1 MINMKNIWIILC
13 LLFAGVAQA
22 QDLFQESLYSAELVM
37 KNREKIALTDEQA
50 EKIKKIHSIN
60 AGDFNTLK
68 WDLDAATEKL
78 KTMLNEPK
86 PNQQAVQKQM
96 DLVLSLENSLKKK
109 QLTTLVAIKNELS
122 ETQQAELKAMK
133 ETRVRGTAFSSSGSS
148 GTSNFT
154 YVQGKPLAVSVA
166 GTANQPKPII
176 YLNNKDGKLTKIE
189 DMESINPDQISS
201 VEVLKD
207 KMAIDRV
214 GIEGKNGIVII
225 TLK

>member
-1 MINMKNIWIILC
+1 MKKILIIFYVLT
-13 LLFAGVAQA
+13 AGTVQA

-37 KNREKIALTDEQA
+37 KNREKISLTDEQA
-50 EKIKKIHSIN
+50 EKIKKIHSLN

-78 KTMLNEPK
+78 KNMLNEAK

-133 ETRVRGTAFSSSGSS
+133 ETRAKGTAFSSSNS

-176 YLNNKDGKLTKIE
+176 YLSNKDGKLTKI
-189 DMESINPDQISS
+189 DNMESINPDQISS

-207 KMAIDRV
+207 KMAIERV
-214 GIEGKNGIVII
+214 GTEGKNGIVII